1 MDKKAFAAAL
11 YNAYTTNKP
20 LSKEE
25 YTGKVTDYET
35 AYAVQKEFAAL
46 KDEPTGGYKISLTS
60 KETQALFDATEP
72 FYGAQIASHILTS
85 PATLELSKMNEP
97 LIECEITFIAKQDLY
112 EGMSDQELL
121 DACDVAC
128 DMEIPDSRFSDWFP
142 KLNKYLVICDC
153 AVGGYIN
160 YDKPVAGSSL
170 KVSEL
175 NEIHVDLYHNGKV
188 VRQGDSSSVLDNP
201 VHAMQ
206 WLVKA
211 LAKRGLQLKKGM
223 VVSSGT
229 FFNPPKLEAGEYVA
243 HYTGKLNQDV
253 RLTVKP

>member
-1 MDKKAFAAAL
+1 MDNKAFAETLYGAYKSNKAL
-11 YNAYTTNKP
+11 CK
-20 LSKEE
+20 KE
-25 YTGKVTDYET
+25 YTGKVSDYDT
-35 AYAVQKEFAAL
+35 AYAVQALFAGL
-46 KDEPTGGYKISLTS
+46 KSEPTGGYKISLTS

-72 FYGAQIASHILTS
+72 FYGAQIASHIFTS

-97 LIECEITFIAKQDLY
+97 LIECEIAFIAKQDLH

-128 DMEIPDSRFSDWFP
+128 DMEIPDSRFADWFP

-160 YDKPVAGSSL
+160 YGKTVAGSSL

-188 VRQGDSSSVLDNP
+188 VRQGESSSVLDNP

-211 LAKRGLQLKKGM
+211 LAKHGLQLKKGM

-229 FFNPPKLEAGEYVA
+229 FFNPPKLEAGQYVA
-243 HYTGKLNQDV
+243 RYSGKLTDDV
-253 RLTVKP
+253 VLEVKP